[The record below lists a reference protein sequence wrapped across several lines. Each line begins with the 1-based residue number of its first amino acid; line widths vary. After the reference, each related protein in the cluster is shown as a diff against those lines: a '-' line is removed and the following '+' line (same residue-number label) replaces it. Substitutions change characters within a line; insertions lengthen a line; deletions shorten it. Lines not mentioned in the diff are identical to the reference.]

1 MEEILKESERIF
13 EKINLIESVVSLNLR
28 RSNIEP
34 QIQELAQKTEE
45 VKSLI
50 QQCNQVMK
58 VEYSNV
64 MNEHKLIMRKL
75 QQQQLKALEVLIERK
90 QSAKEDEQKTKQLL
104 HVRGAPTAA
113 TNVAYGTTPLGVL
126 KEKQP
131 KSISKHLAVKSV
143 QKLDTVEG
151 KMYLEDYLQSPFVR
165 KTKPLSRPFQFI
177 DFEAEITSEIFESI
191 PKYMRGRETV
201 EELKNF
207 LDTVLVPCFNEK
219 YQLLHR
225 HRDCI
230 RNHVDLDMWKLYND
244 QASYFPGQNFITQ
257 GDISR
262 RIKKMLDKKS
272 QNKITM
278 LRHLGILQEQRKAQT
293 VCYIWTANNI

>member
-1 MEEILKESERIF
+1 MEEVLQESDEIF
-13 EKINLIESVVSLNLR
+13 KKINLIESFISLHLR
-28 RSNIEP
+28 RDKIEP
-34 QIQELAQKTEE
+34 HIQELANKTEE

-50 QQCNQVMK
+50 QQCNEVMK
-58 VEYSNV
+58 FEYDTA
-64 MNEHKLIMRKL
+64 MNEYKLIMRKMQE
-75 QQQQLKALEVLIERK
+75 QQIQFLDMLIEKRK
-90 QSAKEDEQKTKQLL
+90 NEATKNGSNRNEPLKQINVNAAASVGSDAFATDKSYLS
-104 HVRGAPTAA
+104 VKKAP
-113 TNVAYGTTPLGVL
+113 G
-126 KEKQP
+126 
-131 KSISKHLAVKSV
+131 
-143 QKLDTVEG
+143 DG
-151 KMYLEDYLQSPFVR
+151 KMYLEEYLQSPFVR
-165 KTKPLSRPFQFI
+165 KTRPLSVPFQFM
-177 DFEAEITSEIFESI
+177 DFEAKITPEMFETI

-201 EELKNF
+201 DELKQF
-207 LDTVLVPCFNEK
+207 LDAILVPCFNEK

-230 RNHVDLDMWKLYND
+230 RNHVDLDLWKVYKD

-262 RIKKMLDKKS
+262 KINKMLDKKS